1 MLENNVSIHAPA
13 RGATGAEQ
21 VVGIFEKVSIHAP
34 ARGATID
41 GNEIRWDGQK
51 VSIHAPARGATG
63 VQAHA
68 EPKAAGFNPRPCARG
83 DRFEGKD

>member
-1 MLENNVSIHAPA
+1 
-13 RGATGAEQ
+13 
-21 VVGIFEKVSIHAP
+21 
-34 ARGATID
+34 
-41 GNEIRWDGQK
+41 
-51 VSIHAPARGATG
+51 